1 MNRDEIKGKGKDIVG
16 RAERQVG
23 EWTDDGKA
31 QAEGLGKQVE
41 GKAQNALGK
50 VKQAGSDL
58 KRDMDRD
65 LRKNDAE
72 SENMDR
78 DQDRER
84 KVG

>member
-1 MNRDEIKGKGKDIVG
+1 VNRDEIKGKGKDIVG